1 MKTNETLKGKI
12 ALVTGASGGIGL
24 GIAKAFAQSGAD
36 VIMLSRRPVPDDE
49 MAEMAAQGVKIGFY
63 ECDVA
68 DFGIVQETIAKA
80 AKDFGRID
88 IIVNNAGIT
97 KDGLLMRMSEESFDD
112 VINVNL
118 KGTFNV
124 CRAAVP
130 GMVRARGGRI
140 INISS
145 VSGLYGNAGQANYSA
160 SKAGIIG
167 LTKALSKEV
176 GSRGITANAIAPGFI
191 DTAMTAGL
199 DDKVKDRLLDNL
211 SVKRLGTTED
221 IAALAVF
228 LASDAASYI
237 TGQVIA
243 VDGGL
248 RL

>member
-1 MKTNETLKGKI
+1 MIERKT
-12 ALVTGASGGIGL
+12 ALITGASGGIGL
-24 GIAKAFAQSGAD
+24 GIAKAYAHSGVN
-36 VIMLSRRPVPDDE
+36 VIMLSRRPAPDED
-49 MAEMAAQGVKIGFY
+49 MAEMAAQGVKIKFY
-63 ECDVA
+63 QCDVA
-68 DFGIVQETIAKA
+68 DFGRVQEVFTQA
-80 AKDFGRID
+80 AEDFGRID
-88 IIVNNAGIT
+88 IVVNNAGIT
-97 KDGLLMRMSEESFDD
+97 KDGLLMRMSEESFDS

-130 GMVRARGGRI
+130 AMVRARGGRI

-145 VSGLYGNAGQANYSA
+145 VSGLYGNAGQVNYSA

-167 LTKALSKEV
+167 LTKSLSKEV
-176 GSRGITANAIAPGFI
+176 GSRGITVNAIAPGFI

-199 DDKVKDRLLDNL
+199 DDKVKDRLMDNL
-211 SVKRLGTTED
+211 SIKRLGTAED
-221 IAALAVF
+221 IAALALF